1 MLEQEMRKRIY
12 KKLEAMEEASIM
24 KLLLC
29 VNI

>member
-1 MLEQEMRKRIY
+1 MRKRIY